1 MMSISVNTIVKT
13 PFSFS
18 NIIKT
23 CSKFNSLI
31 KSIKNTKSPCIKL
44 CFNHK
49 HIELDTHNLL
59 SKLKDHI
66 SAKTD
71 YETFKEEER
80 KIQIFS
86 AINSVIDEIQA
97 MYLADPQ
104 KKLAVINSEDKDV
117 IFKNV
122 QRYCGLQESDI
133 LLNASQSFIR
143 QRIQYD
149 PNVDKAI
156 QHLKIDIDIEKIATN
171 LDIINADRKA
181 TTKYV
186 VELINDTV
194 CKDFYPNINFDKIK
208 ESAAQSTRHILE
220 QKLSEYY
227 RQKMDFYLLATKE
240 TAV

>member
-1 MMSISVNTIVKT
+1 M
-13 PFSFS
+13 
-18 NIIKT
+18 
-23 CSKFNSLI
+23 
-31 KSIKNTKSPCIKL
+31 
-44 CFNHK
+44 
-49 HIELDTHNLL
+49 
-59 SKLKDHI
+59 
-66 SAKTD
+66 
-71 YETFKEEER
+71 
-80 KIQIFS
+80 
-86 AINSVIDEIQA
+86 IDEIQA

-104 KKLAVINSEDKDV
+104 KKLAVINSVDKDV

>member
-1 MMSISVNTIVKT
+1 MSISVNTIVKT

-23 CSKFNSLI
+23 CSKFNRLI
-31 KSIKNTKSPCIKL
+31 KSIKNTNSPCIKL

-104 KKLAVINSEDKDV
+104 KNLAVINSEDKGV

-122 QRYCGLQESDI
+122 QRYYGLQESDI

-194 CKDFYPNINFDKIK
+194 CKDFYPDIDFGKIR

-220 QKLSEYY
+220 NKLSQYHCKKIDYY
-227 RQKMDFYLLATKE
+227 ILRTE
-240 TAV
+240 GTAV

>member
-1 MMSISVNTIVKT
+1 MSISVNTIVKT
-13 PFSFS
+13 PFSLS

-23 CSKFNSLI
+23 CSKFNGLI

-59 SKLKDHI
+59 SKLKDQI
-66 SAKTD
+66 FAKTD
-71 YETFKEEER
+71 YKTFEVEER

-97 MYLADPQ
+97 MYLADPK

-122 QRYCGLQESDI
+122 QRYCALQESDI
-133 LLNASQSFIR
+133 LLKASQSFIR

-156 QHLKIDIDIEKIATN
+156 QHLKIDIEKIATN
-171 LDIINADRKA
+171 LDIINADSKA

-194 CKDFYPNINFDKIK
+194 CKDFYPDIDFGKIRK
-208 ESAAQSTRHILE
+208 SAAQNTRHILE